1 MKVAGDPFMPSERR
15 YLISRLSRME
25 IDPRGLDCQVARA
38 RAAERHPEFPEA
50 VQSLQDPVRVS
61 TDPFTAEERRYLCT
75 RLPRLELD
83 PRGVDAPVA
92 RLRGID
98 RSQRG
103 ALIVQG
109 LREKGLLKLKHE
121 DGRPILVLTSLGKA
135 ALKQVFLRQ
144 LSNHALLYPALHR
157 QLGVDIIKEK

>member
-1 MKVAGDPFMPSERR
+1 MAKRSDATKWLNPSYRR
-15 YLISRLSRME
+15 VGGQLWPPRRDSRL
-25 IDPRGLDCQVARA
+25 QV
-38 RAAERHPEFPEA
+38 PEVAPP
-50 VQSLQDPVRVS
+50 LPVRVS

-83 PRGVDAPVA
+83 RRGVDAPVA

-98 RSQRG
+98 RSQRV
-103 ALIVQG
+103 ALIVHG

-157 QLGVDIIKEK
+157 QLGVDIINEK